1 MYAHWQLRIYI
12 QRYRLYSFVYSFRQ
26 QCKICYTTAAKYMAN
41 HLPLKNSFLRNLA
54 SLDPEEHG
62 KEITAVR
69 FRRLIQYICPRV
81 LTTTEANTAVNQF
94 GVYRYANFATLY
106 E

>member
-1 MYAHWQLRIYI
+1 
-12 QRYRLYSFVYSFRQ
+12 
-26 QCKICYTTAAKYMAN
+26 MAN
-41 HLPLKNSFLRNLA
+41 HLLLKNSFLRNLG

-81 LTTTEANTAVNQF
+81 LTTTEADTA
-94 GVYRYANFATLY
+94 VYRYANFATLD